1 MPGNGTEIAKA
12 YVQIIPSADGIA
24 SGIKATLTPE
34 MDEAGGAAG
43 ESFISKFGSIAK
55 KAVGA
60 LGLGKLIGDSLSAG
74 GDLQQSFGGL
84 DTIYG
89 EASESAKRY
98 AAEAAAAGISAN
110 DYAEQAVAF
119 GASLKQAFGGDTT
132 KAVEAA
138 NTAIMDMTDNA
149 AKMGTDIELIQNAYK
164 GFEKGNY
171 TMLDN
176 LKLGYG
182 GTQKEMKRLLAKAT
196 ELSGVEYDI
205 SNLGD
210 VYSAIHVIQE
220 DLGLTG
226 VAAEE
231 AKTTLSGS
239 FGAMKAAAENALA
252 ALTGQGNLEQ
262 ALSSLGTTFV
272 NFVQN
277 NGIPMIQNLLLSAPS
292 ALLSLLEQLAPVIET
307 AAVNLIVQL
316 ATGLAAQ
323 LPQMLE
329 SARVILT
336 ALGEGL
342 IQAIPIVIE
351 AIPPLISSLVD
362 ALIAFIP
369 EIVLLGVDL
378 FVALVTELP
387 TIINTIVRAI
397 PQIISGL
404 LLAISNNI
412 DLIVQ
417 AGVELFVALIALLPT
432 IIVEIV
438 AAVPEIVG
446 SLVTG
451 FIQMLP
457 SMVDVGRNLLLG
469 LRDGIVNAV
478 SNVIASVVQVANSI
492 INGIKNAFGIHSP
505 SREFAEIGEYLMLGL
520 SEGIEDNTGVVEN
533 AMSAVEDITIDAT
546 QASLTA
552 NVRGKAT
559 MLSDGI
565 TSLSG
570 REPGNS
576 SGEDIISAIYVV
588 GNAIIAEI
596 ENKDMNSYMDGKL
609 VTDMITKLQHES
621 AKAMGV

>member
-1 MPGNGTEIAKA
+1 MARNGTEIAKA

-24 SGIKATLTPE
+24 AGIKQVLDPE
-34 MDEAGGAAG
+34 MDEAGDSAG
-43 ESFISKFGSIAK
+43 KSFMSEFGSMAK
-55 KAVGA
+55 KVVGT
-60 LGLGKLIGDSLSAG
+60 LGLGKLIGDSLNAG

-98 AAEAAAAGISAN
+98 AAEAALAGISAN

-149 AKMGTDIELIQNAYK
+149 AKMGTDIESIQNAYQ
-164 GFEKGNY
+164 GFAKQNY

-182 GTQKEMKRLLAKAT
+182 GTQAEMERLLADASK
-196 ELSGVEYDI
+196 LSGVEYDI
-205 SNLGD
+205 TNLGD

-231 AKTTLSGS
+231 AKATFSGS
-239 FGAMKAAAENALA
+239 FGAMKAAAENTLA
-252 ALTGQGNLEQ
+252 ALTGQGDLQQSLNT
-262 ALSSLGTTFV
+262 LGTTIV
-272 NFVQN
+272 SFVQDN
-277 NGIPMIQNLLLSAPS
+277 ALPMISNLILSAPE
-292 ALLSLLEQLAPVIET
+292 AILSLLQQLAPMIAT
-307 AAVNLIVQL
+307 SGIGLIVEL
-316 ATGLAAQ
+316 VTGLASQMPQ
-323 LPQMLE
+323 LLAVAFE
-329 SARVILT
+329 IIT

-342 IQAIPIVIE
+342 IQAIPQVVA

-397 PQIISGL
+397 PQIISGI

-417 AGVELFVALIALLPT
+417 AGIELFVALIALLPT

-457 SMVDVGRNLLLG
+457 AMVDVGRNLLLG